1 MRTFMETPVSLLE
14 RLQDGT
20 DQAAWRRLDQLYRPL
35 ICRWVLRDPGLRGDA
50 ADLAQEVM
58 GVLVRELPGFR
69 RQRVGSF
76 RRWLRLV
83 TLNQV
88 QTFRRKQRHRAQV
101 VGADGEDDPLARL
114 ADPNSELSRLWDQEH
129 DRHVLRR
136 LLELL
141 EADSQFEPATLR
153 AFRMVLFDDVPA
165 ADAAAA
171 LGLSVNAVLLAKS
184 RVLKRLRHES
194 EGLLD

>member
-1 MRTFMETPVSLLE
+1 METSVSLLE
-14 RLQDGT
+14 RLQHGT

-35 ICRWVLRDPGLRGDA
+35 ICRWVLRDPALGGDA
-50 ADLAQEVM
+50 DDLAQEVM

-83 TLNQV
+83 TVNQV
-88 QTFRRKQRHRAQV
+88 QTFRRKQRHRPRAI
-101 VGADGEDDPLARL
+101 GDGDGDGPLAQL

-141 EADSQFEPATLR
+141 ETDSQFEPVTLR
-153 AFRMVLFDDVPA
+153 AFRMVLFDDRPA
-165 ADAAAA
+165 ADVAAT
-171 LGLSVNAVLLAKS
+171 LGISVNAVLLAKS
-184 RVLKRLRHES
+184 RVLKRLRQES
-194 EGLLD
+194 AGLLG

>member
-1 MRTFMETPVSLLE
+1 METSVSLLE
-14 RLQDGT
+14 RLQNGN
-20 DQAAWRRLDQLYRPL
+20 DQEAWRRLDQLYRPL
-35 ICRWVLRDPGLRGDA
+35 ISRWILRDPALRSDA
-50 ADLAQEVM
+50 DDLAQEVM
-58 GVLVRELPGFR
+58 GVLIRELPGFR

-88 QTFRRKQRHRAQV
+88 QTFRRKQRHRPQA
-101 VGADGEDDPLARL
+101 VGDREGDGPLAQL

-129 DRHVLRR
+129 DRRVLRR

-165 ADAAAA
+165 ADVARA